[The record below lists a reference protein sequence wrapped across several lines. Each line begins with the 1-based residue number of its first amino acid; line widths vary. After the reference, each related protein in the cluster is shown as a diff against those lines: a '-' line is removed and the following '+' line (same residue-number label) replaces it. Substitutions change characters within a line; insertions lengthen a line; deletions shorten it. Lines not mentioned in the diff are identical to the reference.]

1 MLVVF
6 GVVPVVVAFF
16 VALSFLGKQEVETQP
31 APVDQVVEEEPPPP
45 ETRTVL
51 SAARE
56 LPVGTLVGD
65 GDLDEL
71 VLEVSAFEAGYIVVS
86 NDSNARTYRG
96 YAVRQALP
104 PGTPITRSALVG
116 PGQKGFLAAVLRP
129 GTRAVTVRVGA
140 ATSQAGL
147 IDPGDRVDVILS
159 AELKVDQQ
167 ELEVYARTIV
177 EDARIVAVDHR
188 VNGEEYE
195 QTEAITATLEVSPPD
210 GDRLVLAEHEG
221 RLSLAVRSLAAVASP
236 PPREAVAL
244 RELLLSPAEVALSEE
259 RRRRERELSELSILT
274 QIAESK
280 EQLRAAVSE
289 EELQRERELSGL
301 SILTQIAESNEQ
313 LGAVVKRSS
322 TTFDTVRIHRGGVP
336 AEEVVF
342 ERVAPILD

>member
-31 APVDQVVEEEPPPP
+31 APVEPVVEAEPPPP
-45 ETRTVL
+45 ETQTVL
-51 SAARE
+51 AAVRE

-71 VLEVSAFEAGYIVVS
+71 MLEVSALEAGYIVVS
-86 NDSNARTYRG
+86 DDSNARTYRG

-104 PGTPITRSALVG
+104 SGAPLTRSALVG

-195 QTEAITATLEVSPPD
+195 QTEVITATLEVSPPD

-221 RLSLAVRSLAAVASP
+221 RLSLAVRSLAAVAGQP
-236 PPREAVAL
+236 PSEAVAL
-244 RELLLSPAEVALSEE
+244 REVLLASEPVSFDADALEELEGRLLVEIAETEERLRMSMEVAEPAL
-259 RRRRERELSELSILT
+259 
-274 QIAESK
+274 
-280 EQLRAAVSE
+280 
-289 EELQRERELSGL
+289 
-301 SILTQIAESNEQ
+301 
-313 LGAVVKRSS
+313 
-322 TTFDTVRIHRGGVP
+322 DTVRIHRGGMP

-342 ERVAPILD
+342 ERVTPTSY